1 MKIKSKITG
10 QPVTLFE
17 EHQLALAEAEDCER
31 DGAWA
36 EEAGWSN
43 YAKRIN
49 PERIIYSKFVPEH
62 ITLDKEFSIVESI
75 LSHWP
80 SPRAKKIYGSYLNSL
95 ID

>member
-10 QPVTLFE
+10 QLVTLFE
-17 EHQLALAEAEDCER
+17 EHQLVLAEAEDCAL

-36 EEAGWSN
+36 EESAWSE

-62 ITLDKEFSIVESI
+62 ITLDKELSIVESI

-80 SPRAKKIYGSYLNSL
+80 SLRAKKIYGGYIKSL